1 MIKFHI
7 VINIIIDKKNKIKS
21 ELIKMIIKNFN
32 KKEKF

>member
-32 KKEKF
+32 KKKKF

>member
-7 VINIIIDKKNKIKS
+7 IINIIIDKKSKIKS

-32 KKEKF
+32 KKKKF

>member
-7 VINIIIDKKNKIKS
+7 VINIIIDKIKS

-32 KKEKF
+32 KKKKF